1 MAPLSRGFFFYVP
14 LQLCLNMTQNLINY
28 IKRTEAKKARTIKE
42 QVKSVTDMRTQHV
55 II

>member
-14 LQLCLNMTQNLINY
+14 LQLCLNMTQIQIAY
-28 IKRTEAKKARTIKE
+28 IQKTVAKKARTIKE
-42 QVKSVTDMRTQHV
+42 QVKSVSDMRTQRV